1 MVLELDTTAASTK
14 ALTAVV
20 EGALRTALEPE
31 RSVRR
36 VSPEAAVAPTVLN
49 RRASLNALATMVDYA
64 ARIAIQLVL
73 APLMLRFLGAGGF
86 GTWQVLQRLVGHAT
100 PAGGRPGEALKWVV
114 AQGQSS
120 DDADLKRRQVGTAVA
135 VWALFLP
142 LVLVLGGGLA
152 WVSPVFVHATGDE
165 VWVVRGAAA
174 LLVVNLALMGL
185 ANLPQ
190 AVLLGENLGYRM
202 LGLSTAI
209 LFVSA
214 MVTALTLWAGW
225 GLAGLAA
232 ATIVGTVLSCLTFVH
247 IVRRQVRWWG
257 VARPDR
263 GAVRGFVALSWWFLL
278 WNLVMQ
284 AMKGADFIVLG
295 ALAGTAVVAMYSLTS
310 LVPQAVSDV
319 VFMVISATMPGLGG
333 IVGAGDLERAARVR
347 SETLVLCWLLAVG
360 AGATVIIWLPDFIRL
375 WVGSEYDAGVTATV
389 MICVMVLQF
398 ALIRVDSNVI
408 DLTLQVRAKVLL
420 GLASAALV
428 VGLKVLPVG
437 PADLGIPGVV
447 AALILG
453 RAPLSVAYPVLIGRL
468 LRLRGAVRVQAV
480 WRPALASAALFAGAV
495 EIREHTG
502 DPGWIPLV
510 LVGCLTAALALALAY
525 AAGLTAQQRR
535 RLRVRLLR
543 TVTRS

>member
-1 MVLELDTTAASTK
+1 V
-14 ALTAVV
+14 
-20 EGALRTALEPE
+20 
-31 RSVRR
+31 
-36 VSPEAAVAPTVLN
+36 
-49 RRASLNALATMVDYA
+49 
-64 ARIAIQLVL
+64 
-73 APLMLRFLGAGGF
+73 
-86 GTWQVLQRLVGHAT
+86 
-100 PAGGRPGEALKWVV
+100 WV
-114 AQGQSS
+114 
-120 DDADLKRRQVGTAVA
+120 
-135 VWALFLP
+135 LFLP
-142 LVLVLGGGLA
+142 LVLGLGAVLA
-152 WVSPVFVHATGDE
+152 WVSPTFVHASGGE
-165 VWVVRGAAA
+165 AWVVRGAAG
-174 LLVVNLALMGL
+174 LLVLNLALMGL

-209 LFVSA
+209 LFASA
-214 MVTALTLWAGW
+214 VVTALTLWAGW
-225 GLAGLAA
+225 GLVGLAV
-232 ATIVGTVLSCLTFVH
+232 ATIVGTVLSGVTFVH

-295 ALAGTAVVAMYSLTS
+295 ALAGTAVVATYSLTS

-347 SETLVLCWLLAVG
+347 SETLVLCWLLAVA
-360 AGATVIIWLPDFIRL
+360 AGATVIVWLPDFIRL
-375 WVGSEYDAGVTATV
+375 WVGSQYDAGTTATV
-389 MICVMVLQF
+389 MICVAVLQF
-398 ALIRVDSNVI
+398 VLIRVDSNVI

-428 VGLKVLPVG
+428 IVLGVVLVG

-453 RAPLSVAYPVLIGRL
+453 RAPLSVAYPLLIGRL
-468 LRLRGAVRVQAV
+468 LQLRRAVQVTAV
-480 WRPALASAALFAGAV
+480 WRSGLASVALFAGAV
-495 EIREHTG
+495 ELRGRTG
-502 DPGWIPLV
+502 EPGWVPLV
-510 LVGCLTAALALALAY
+510 LLGCVTAFLALGVAY
-525 AAGLTAQQRR
+525 AVGLTAPQRR

-543 TVTRS
+543 TVKRS